1 MRNMA
6 TPSKAK
12 RVLSSML
19 EVTQPIISAV
29 NGDAMGLGA
38 SIALMADISIM
49 NETARIGDTH
59 VRVGLVAGDGGT
71 VIWPLLV
78 GANRAKEYLMRA
90 KVFKGAEAF
99 QLGIVNHAVPA
110 DQVMTKAMEIAEEL
124 NNQPPLAVRWTK
136 LAINKQIRA
145 QLDLVEDAS
154 IAFEVLTMQSK
165 DHLEACHGFIE
176 KRKPKFKGL

>member
-1 MRNMA
+1 MA

-78 GANRAKEYLMRA
+78 GAN
-90 KVFKGAEAF
+90 
-99 QLGIVNHAVPA
+99 HAA
-110 DQVMTKAMEIAEEL
+110 LALSEEL
-124 NNQPPLAVRWTK
+124 RERGIWVAAIRPPTVPQGTARLRITLSAAHSAEDVARLIEALHELA
-136 LAINKQIRA
+136 Q
-145 QLDLVEDAS
+145 
-154 IAFEVLTMQSK
+154 
-165 DHLEACHGFIE
+165 
-176 KRKPKFKGL
+176 